1 MADALSAANRAANPP
16 LTPAFV
22 MSYDSCLDYSSI
34 GGPTTLKFSP
44 YGSGGNS
51 AKGTGSGSKSDSD
64 FYHDPPRE
72 GLGVYRLMR

>member
-1 MADALSAANRAANPP
+1 MVLWIRVDRVEFDSSVAGPRFRP

-22 MSYDSCLDYSSI
+22 MSYNSCLDYSSI

-51 AKGTGSGSKSDSD
+51 AKGTGSGSKSDSG
-64 FYHDPPRE
+64 F
-72 GLGVYRLMR
+72 